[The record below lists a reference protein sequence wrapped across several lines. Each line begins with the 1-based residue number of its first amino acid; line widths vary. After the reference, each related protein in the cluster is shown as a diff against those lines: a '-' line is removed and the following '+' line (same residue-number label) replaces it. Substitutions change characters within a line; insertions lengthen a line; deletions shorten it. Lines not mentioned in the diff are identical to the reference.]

1 MKHFLRDNGIWILI
15 VALVLTGAISLAT
28 VFVPNLFS
36 PVTHA
41 LGVVATPFRAAASFC
56 VESVQDLKQRI
67 VGYDEME
74 EKIAELEKQMAE
86 LEKQQRNAEA
96 ALEENQRLRDL
107 LGLEQAH
114 ADFTYASAYVT
125 ARASTSWSSTLTLGK
140 GSADGITKEMCVVDQ
155 QGDLIGVVT
164 DVAANWSTVTTLI
177 DPEISVGAAIHRT
190 GDAGVL
196 TGDLDAMTRSRCRLS
211 YLSNDAAMEE
221 GDTVVTSGLGGVY
234 PAGLVVGTVIEE
246 GISPSGMERYALVE
260 PAVELESLRQVFVI
274 TDFDVA
280 E

>member
-15 VALVLTGAISLAT
+15 AALVLTGAISLAT

-56 VESVQDLKQRI
+56 TEGVQDIKQRI
-67 VGYDEME
+67 TGYGAME
-74 EKIAELEKQMAE
+74 QKIAELEQQVAE
-86 LEKQQRNAEA
+86 LEKEQRAAEA
-96 ALEENQRLRDL
+96 ALEENERLRDL

-114 ADFTYASAYVT
+114 SDFTYASAYVT
-125 ARASTSWSSTLTLGK
+125 ARSSTSWNSTLTIGT
-140 GSADGITKEMCVVDQ
+140 GSGDGIAKGMCVVNQ
-155 QGDLIGVVT
+155 KGELIGVIS
-164 DVAANWSTVTTLI
+164 DVAANWATITTLI

-211 YLSNDAAMEE
+211 YLTSSAVMEE
-221 GDTVVTSGLGGVY
+221 GDIVVTSGLGGVY
-234 PAGLVVGTVIEE
+234 PAGLVMGTVIEK
-246 GISPSGMERYALVE
+246 GTTPSGMERYALVE
-260 PAVELESLRQVFVI
+260 PAAELDSLRQVFVI